1 MAMHR
6 KLAKVEEISL
16 KDDDL
21 IALFIDNQW
30 AESGLS
36 DKTLSAYR
44 SDLEIFAKWLNH
56 RDRALVSAE
65 RSDILNFLA
74 DRIDLSTRSNSRRM
88 STFRQFFKFCAR
100 ESIIS
105 AVPTENIE
113 SPHISLHLPNSL
125 SEEQVEALLNAP
137 SDSTPVGIRDRA
149 MIETMYGAGLRVSEA
164 VRLTVHAINLQ
175 DGWVRLIGKNA
186 TERLVPLGEYAVEAI
201 ERYLQSARPEL
212 MNGRICDQLF
222 VTARGKGMTRQAI
235 FLNIRKYAQ
244 VAGIANEISP
254 HSLRHSF
261 ATHLLDNGTDLR
273 TIQQL
278 MGHSDLSTTQIY
290 THVSRQRL
298 SDVLAKHHPRG

>member
-56 RDRALVSAE
+56 RDRALVSVE